1 MTNPTSNYG
10 FVLPTSTDLVT
21 DLPADFE
28 VALQGV
34 DTRLKALQPGTT
46 LGDLAYSSA
55 TANTNTRLPVGTN
68 GQVLAVVAGVPAW
81 QNGTTGDIEGVTA
94 GVGISGGGTSG
105 TVTVTNDMATT
116 ITAAGDIVVGTGSG
130 TYDNLPIGTTNQVLT
145 ADTTVSPYKVKW
157 AAPTS
162 SGKSYSLINSGGTAL
177 TGASTITISSI
188 SGMDNLMVMVMG
200 ASSVNAG
207 SDIFMRIN
215 SDTGN
220 NYRWGGPMII
230 GGSGYDS
237 NNFTTSIGNPT
248 SLMRMFVLNAG
259 TATGTGS
266 GTASILGCNTT
277 GFKAFTVMG
286 AGANDS
292 GNSQRSYWYNGVY
305 LGTSTI
311 SSIDIVSNSGNFDA
325 GTVYVY
331 GAA

>member
-1 MTNPTSNYG
+1 MPTA
-10 FVLPTSTDLVT
+10 TDLVT

-28 VALQGV
+28 VFGQAV

-94 GVGISGGGTSG
+94 GVGITGGGTSG

-116 ITAAGDIVVGTGSG
+116 ITASGDIVVGTGSG

-177 TGASTITISSI
+177 TGASTITISGI
-188 SGMDNLMVMVMG
+188 SGYDDLMVMVLG
-200 ASSVNAG
+200 ASAANAG
-207 SDIFMRIN
+207 SQIEMRLN
-215 SDTGN
+215 SDSGN
-220 NYRWGGPMII
+220 NYRYGGPMII

-237 NNFTTSIGNPT
+237 NNFTTELGNPT
-248 SLMRMFVLNAG
+248 SLMRLFRTNS
-259 TATGTGS
+259 TSATGTGS
-266 GTASILGCNTT
+266 GSAHIVGCNTT
-277 GFKAFTVMG
+277 GFKAFTVSG
-286 AGANDS
+286 GGANDS
-292 GNSQRSYWYNGVY
+292 GNSQRSYWYNGMY

-311 SSIDIVSNSGNFDA
+311 SSVDILSGNGNFDA